1 MADVSSDLKNWSTTA
16 ASNNPTDSTVISSG
30 LADNFQQLQATVRQ
44 DLASK
49 GADIA
54 SASTT
59 DLGAV
64 PGLFHD
70 ITGTTTI
77 TSFGTVAA
85 GIWKAIK
92 FENTLTLTHNAT
104 SLILPTGANITTANG
119 DVAIVSSEGSGNWRC
134 HSYMRASGQPIAT
147 AVSVASLATSGN
159 ATVGGALAVT
169 GNATVSSALSVTGN
183 ATVSGTLAASG
194 NATVAGTLGVTGN
207 TTLSGNLTVSGLTSS
222 RIPYVTTS
230 GRITDS
236 SSITT
241 TLDASEKTLQI
252 SGSATNW
259 CKLSVLN
266 TDATGSAS
274 IYCQSTAGG
283 SADFAATSDSGVAL
297 FAAESVSEDAYL
309 SLNAGSPATNWV
321 LGVDNSVSG
330 DPLVISAGLAPGAND
345 LMIFDQSKNVV
356 VGTAQ
361 LANSATDGFLY
372 IPGTTSGM
380 PTGIPT
386 AYSGRHPIVVDD
398 TNNRLC
404 VNIGG
409 TWRYAALT

>member
-70 ITGTTTI
+70 ITGTTSI

-85 GIWKAIK
+85 GIWKVIK

-159 ATVGGALAVT
+159 VTVG
-169 GNATVSSALSVTGN
+169 
-183 ATVSGTLAASG
+183 GTLAASG
-194 NATVAGTLGVTGN
+194 NANITGTLASNGNMTVTGTATMN
-207 TTLSGNLTVSGLTSS
+207 GAVTVNNSAFTHTASSVQHSVISTSGNMNCT
-222 RIPYVTTS
+222 Y
-230 GRITDS
+230 
-236 SSITT
+236 
-241 TLDASEKTLQI
+241 
-252 SGSATNW
+252 
-259 CKLSVLN
+259 
-266 TDATGSAS
+266 DATGQAIFSL
-274 IYCQSTAGG
+274 Q
-283 SADFAATSDSGVAL
+283 ATGNVTN
-297 FAAESVSEDAYL
+297 
-309 SLNAGSPATNWV
+309 SLNAGDSTSVV
-321 LGVDNSVSG
+321 LESFNGDAAITFQGPVVFWALGRDYSVSG
-330 DPLVISAGLAPGAND
+330 EPFKLSASATLGTND
-345 LMIFDQSKNVV
+345 VFIADQSKNFVI
-356 VGTAQ
+356 GSAQ